1 MKIER
6 FLFSVA
12 GVIRIAETLK
22 IDPLLIYYDSRDNK
36 ELMEIVLKE
45 VNKTMVKRIPF
56 VLSVSL
62 LSLLVASVSLRLY
75 SLGSFG

>member
-45 VNKTMVKRIPF
+45 VNKTK
-56 VLSVSL
+56 
-62 LSLLVASVSLRLY
+62 
-75 SLGSFG
+75 GK

>member
-6 FLFSVA
+6 VLFSVA